1 MVLSTYCITGFTNQ
15 KEILDYYEEH
25 QTTLLSDL
33 SPIER
38 TIEGALLQQ
47 RLYLSDEPIYALIFQ
62 PTGVL
67 PLTKE
72 AFNTYQDKR
81 YRTKTLYH

>member
-1 MVLSTYCITGFTNQ
+1 MALSTYCITGFINQ
-15 KEILDYYEEH
+15 EEILAYYEKH
-25 QTTLLSDL
+25 QNTFLSDL
-33 SPIER
+33 SPTEL

-47 RLYLSDEPIYALIFQ
+47 RLYLSDKPIYALIFQ

-72 AFNTYQDKR
+72 AFTTYQNKR
-81 YRTKTLYH
+81 YRIRTLFH